1 MTSSQSNYY
10 NRPPITVAKDENRV
24 IIRASAASNCRR
36 QLAYYAHGYTITNP
50 PDNIAINRML
60 AGTYLEAVAVDW
72 LRRTGWIAVRSF
84 TDDYPRPPRL
94 RIELTDNI
102 IITGTPDAHGLHPVV
117 TDNQLAV
124 LEIKTR
130 GNAAWAQM
138 EKLGTLGAFPS
149 AIAQL
154 AFYRRGLLTYQSK
167 HGLDIIHPDSTG
179 VLVSMNTDTKDV
191 RLFKASD
198 LNLENTLTDLTAKL
212 TPLASLLLHPSTA
225 DDPEQLPPKDYRA
238 DSWQCKSCPFFQTCQ
253 QTKTDT
259 PEEPSTPNNPKVS
272 KLQALDALHTYEEA
286 SSNVVDNKIPE
297 ADKKTARETLLQY
310 VKGEQVENVEL
321 IGRSGLSKN
330 IKITKRETTQ
340 VDLEAL
346 GQLLSTEQYNNIVKL
361 KVTESVSVR

>member
-1 MTSSQSNYY
+1 MTTSQSNYY
-10 NRPPITVAKDENRV
+10 NRPPITVARDENRV
-24 IIRASAASNCRR
+24 IIRASSASNCRR
-36 QLAYYAHGYTITNP
+36 QLAYYAHGYTVTNP
-50 PDNIAINRML
+50 PNNIAINRML

-102 IITGTPDAHGLHPVV
+102 VVTGTPDAHGLHPML
-117 TDNQLAV
+117 TDSQLTV

-154 AFYRRGLLTYQSK
+154 AFYRRGLLTYQAK

-179 VLVSMNTDTKDV
+179 MLVSMNTDTKDV
-191 RLFKASD
+191 RLFRASD
-198 LNLENTLTDLTAKL
+198 LNLENTLTDLTANL
-212 TPLASLLLHPSTA
+212 TPLVSLLLQS
-225 DDPEQLPPKDYRA
+225 DDPEQLPAKDYRA
-238 DSWQCKSCPFFQTCQ
+238 DSWQCKSCPFFNTCQ
-253 QTKTDT
+253 QQKPDDSEDSDDPDT
-259 PEEPSTPNNPKVS
+259 PKVS
-272 KLQALDALHTYEEA
+272 RLQALNALHTYEEA
-286 SSNVVDNKIPE
+286 ASNVVDNKIAE
-297 ADKKTARETLLQY
+297 AEKKTARETLLQY
-310 VKGEQVENVEL
+310 VKGEQQENVEL

-346 GQLLSTEQYNNIVKL
+346 GQLLSTEQYNEIVKL
-361 KVTESVSVR
+361 KVTEGVSVR